1 MDDDGM
7 DEETRRAIELSM
19 QPDSGGEDGH
29 SAALLG
35 QDLQDTPPSSLLEMA
50 AELEFPEWKVR
61 IAWETKGKDADEAV
75 EFMLRHG
82 DKDESWWRDLGG
94 QQQQQALAPD
104 LLSALYMQGQQQQ
117 PSDFQPAASAVPP
130 SGTPPYSYSG
140 LDQQHS
146 ALDLRQQADAE
157 DQHFNTPLMRAAVEN
172 DSEQISTLLD
182 RGATI
187 DKQNAHGT
195 QDCKREV
202 IGPRPLLFK

>member
-19 QPDSGGEDGH
+19 QPDSGAEDGH

-35 QDLQDTPPSSLLEMA
+35 QDLQGTPPSSLLEMA
-50 AELEFPEWKVR
+50 AAMGFPEWKVR

-75 EFMLRHG
+75 EFMLRHR

-117 PSDFQPAASAVPP
+117 P
-130 SGTPPYSYSG
+130 
-140 LDQQHS
+140 
-146 ALDLRQQADAE
+146 
-157 DQHFNTPLMRAAVEN
+157 
-172 DSEQISTLLD
+172 
-182 RGATI
+182 
-187 DKQNAHGT
+187 
-195 QDCKREV
+195 
-202 IGPRPLLFK
+202 